1 MLSNLFKPFFRLT
14 KRHPLPFV
22 PLCAINVSNGPSGA
36 SSPRRGF
43 PAQGVPSTMGGRKDS
58 NQFSS

>member
-1 MLSNLFKPFFRLT
+1 MPGYLFKPIFRLT
-14 KRHPLPFV
+14 GHHPLPFV

-36 SSPRRGF
+36 SLPRRGL
-43 PAQGVPSTMGGRKDS
+43 PAQGVPSTLGIQDNS

>member
-14 KRHPLPFV
+14 KHHPLPFV
-22 PLCAINVSNGPSGA
+22 PLRAINVSNGPSGA
-36 SSPRRGF
+36 SLPRRGF
-43 PAQGVPSTMGGRKDS
+43 PAQGVPSTIGIQKSS